1 MSGLALG
8 EAGAKALNAFNKT
21 DQSYMQMALTLA
33 ARARGRTSPNPMVG
47 AVLVRDGLVVG
58 RGFHSCAG
66 EPHAEILALREAGD
80 MARAATLYVNLE
92 PCAHHGR
99 TPPCVDVLIE
109 AGVTRVVAAM
119 RDPNVLV
126 NGKGIE
132 RLREND
138 VQVDVGCLEREARQL
153 NEFFVTRHEQGR
165 PFVTLKWAMS
175 LCGRTAH
182 DSGESRWVS
191 NTMSREH
198 GHRLRSL
205 HDAVMVGI
213 GTVLADNPMLNVRL
227 PNYDGPQ
234 PKRVVIDGNLATP
247 TQARLL
253 REREKGEIIIFTT
266 QFAKPERVKEFEKLG
281 CRVIVIPSRRRVIN
295 MRKALD
301 ELGKLGVLSV
311 LAEGGR
317 QIHTSLLTMKL
328 VDKIVA
334 FVAPKV
340 IGGRLMRSPVED
352 LELPNL
358 GAAFVLHDLKWQ
370 NFGDD
375 LCIEGY
381 LRES

>member
-1 MSGLALG
+1 
-8 EAGAKALNAFNKT
+8 LNAFNKT

-58 RGFHSCAG
+58 RGFHPCAG
-66 EPHAEILALREAGD
+66 EPHAEIFALREAGD
-80 MARAATLYVNLE
+80 MARGATLYINLE
-92 PCAHHGR
+92 PCAHQGR
-99 TPPCVDVLIE
+99 TPRCVDVLIE
-109 AGVTRVVAAM
+109 AGVARVVAAM
-119 RDPNVLV
+119 RDPNPLV
-126 NGKGIE
+126 NGKGIA
-132 RLREND
+132 RLREQD

-191 NTMSREH
+191 NTMSREQ

-253 REREKGEIIIFTT
+253 REREKGEVIIFTT
-266 QFAKPERVKEFEKLG
+266 QFAKAERVKEFEKLG

-317 QIHTSLLTMKL
+317 QIHTSLLTMSL

-358 GAAFVLHDLKWQ
+358 GAALVLRDVKWQ